1 MFSKDLIKKLQEI
14 DPEGNKRVCCDG
26 DAIFFLEDL
35 PGYYDGYFSYF
46 NDHEYFP
53 EKLYM
58 DDKNDKIVIHTMD
71 VEEFIFNESGDLS
84 KIDMTNIGKKEEYL
98 PWMKK
103 KSEEIKRINEEILAG
118 HLREVLNKIKD
129 GYIITQNK
137 KEKVGMMNVMFYKK
151 DGKKEQLC
159 QGDCEIVLHTGFFV
173 HREMENEIVWD
184 FDVVKGKVY

>member
-1 MFSKDLIKKLQEI
+1 
-14 DPEGNKRVCCDG
+14 
-26 DAIFFLEDL
+26 
-35 PGYYDGYFSYF
+35 
-46 NDHEYFP
+46 
-53 EKLYM
+53 M

-103 KSEEIKRINEEILAG
+103 KSEEIKKIHEEILAG

-159 QGDCEIVLHTGFFV
+159 QGDCEIVLRSGFFV
-173 HREMENEIVWD
+173 NRETEDEIVWE
-184 FDVVKGKVY
+184 FDVIKGKVY